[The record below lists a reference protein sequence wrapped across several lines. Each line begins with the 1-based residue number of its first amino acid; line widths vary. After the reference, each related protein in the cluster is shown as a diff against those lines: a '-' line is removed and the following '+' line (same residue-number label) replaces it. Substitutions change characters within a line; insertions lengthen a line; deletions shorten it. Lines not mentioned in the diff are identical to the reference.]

1 MPYKK
6 QIIEDLTRWI
16 DMNLNQ
22 VHSIDDV
29 AARSGYSRWHIQHM
43 FKQVNHMTILGYVRQ
58 KRLERAAQE
67 LAESQDSITTIALRH
82 GFGSQQTF
90 SRAFIKWQKMKPS
103 CFRSC
108 VRLGLSHPCYT
119 GEQSNLE

>member
-16 DMNLNQ
+16 DMNLHR

-29 AARSGYSRWHIQHM
+29 ATRSGYSRWHIQHM
-43 FKQVNHMTILGYVRQ
+43 FKQVNQMTILGYVRQ

-90 SRAFIKWQKMKPS
+90 SRAFMKWQNMQPS
-103 CFRSC
+103 RFRSC
-108 VRLGLSHPCYT
+108 ARLGQRNPDVEKQHAQP
-119 GEQSNLE
+119 G